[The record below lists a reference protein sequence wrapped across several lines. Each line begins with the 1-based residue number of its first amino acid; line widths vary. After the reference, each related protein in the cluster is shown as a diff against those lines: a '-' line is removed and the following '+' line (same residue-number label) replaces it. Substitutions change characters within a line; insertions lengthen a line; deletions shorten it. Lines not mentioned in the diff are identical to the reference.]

1 MFQPAT
7 EKKIDSTSVDGLEEV
22 FITSEPATTTSE
34 DSELPEVIGSTA
46 SELLN
51 TEEAAKRL
59 GISSRAVI
67 NRLKSGSL
75 PGKLVQGKYRKEW
88 RVFGDAL
95 RKSSEEPP
103 EIKIENSEPSE
114 APTRNASEGLRS
126 SSERSEGSSDS
137 TAILG
142 LLEQNK
148 RLMDQLNALTYR
160 NGYLESKLEER
171 EREVKLLTDSQ
182 QRQGWWARFAS
193 WFVTGR

>member
-1 MFQPAT
+1 MSEPAI
-7 EKKIDSTSVDGLEEV
+7 EKKIDSTSVEGLEEV
-22 FITSEPATTTSE
+22 FATSEPATANSE
-34 DSELPEVIGSTA
+34 PSEQQEVIGSSI

-51 TEEAAKRL
+51 TEDAAKRL

-67 NRLKSGSL
+67 NRLKAGTL

-88 RVFGDAL
+88 RVFWNEVPNT
-95 RKSSEEPP
+95 SEEQQ
-103 EIKIENSEPSE
+103 EVRFENSEPAEASFEKHSE
-114 APTRNASEGLRS
+114 QFRS
-126 SSERSEGSSDS
+126 SSEHSEQASES

-171 EREVKLLTDSQ
+171 EKEVKLLTDSQ
-182 QRQGWWARFAS
+182 QKTSWWHRFGS

>member
-1 MFQPAT
+1 VFQPAT

-22 FITSEPATTTSE
+22 FITSEPVTTTSE

-88 RVFGDAL
+88 RVFWDAV

-103 EIKIENSEPSE
+103 EIRIENSEPSE
-114 APTRNASEGLRS
+114 ATTENASEGLRS
-126 SSERSEGSSDS
+126 SSEHSEGSSDS

>member
-1 MFQPAT
+1 MFEPAT
-7 EKKIDSTSVDGLEEV
+7 EKKIDSTSVEGMDEV
-22 FITSEPATTTSE
+22 FCSSEEGAITSEHSE
-34 DSELPEVIGSTA
+34 EPEIIGSSI

-51 TEEAAKRL
+51 TEDAAKRL

-67 NRLKSGSL
+67 NRLKAGTL

-88 RVFGDAL
+88 RVFWNEVP
-95 RKSSEEPP
+95 KTSEETT

-114 APTRNASEGLRS
+114 DAAQKVPEEFGSG
-126 SSERSEGSSDS
+126 SERSEVSSES

-142 LLEQNK
+142 LLDQNK

-171 EREVKLLTDSQ
+171 EREIKLLTDSQ
-182 QRQGWWARFAS
+182 AKQSWWARFGS

>member
-22 FITSEPATTTSE
+22 FITSEPVTTS
-34 DSELPEVIGSTA
+34 SEVSEPPEVIGSTA

-67 NRLKSGSL
+67 NRLKAGSL

-88 RVFGDAL
+88 RVSWDAVP
-95 RKSSEEPP
+95 KSSEEPP

-114 APTRNASEGLRS
+114 AADRNASEGLRS

-182 QRQGWWARFAS
+182 KRQGRWARFAS
-193 WFVTGR
+193 WFLTGR